1 MRKSSLSQKIR
12 VKITEIFDQK
22 KISTEFNWA
31 FASFEA
37 ILANQIL
44 ESKNTFESYL
54 YKIWNIIHLKYTKYS
69 VSINELKDVLKLTIT
84 LGLTN

>member
-22 KISTEFNWA
+22 KSKTRRA
-31 FASFEA
+31 FASFQA

-44 ESKNTFESYL
+44 ENKNTFESYL
-54 YKIWNIIHLKYTKYS
+54 YKIWNIIHLKNTKYS